1 MKKQVL
7 ISAAVAGLFATAA
20 FAGAKTA
27 MPKTEADCTKASK
40 TWNSE
45 KKECTC
51 GANGCEGKASS
62 TTSTTTTTTAP
73 SATTTTPSTTAP
85 AKTTK

>member
-51 GANGCEGKASS
+51 GANGCEGKATS
-62 TTSTTTTTTAP
+62 TTSSTTTTTTAP
-73 SATTTTPSTTAP
+73 SAATTTPTAP
-85 AKTTK
+85 ATKK